1 MKGVC
6 LLQAYLVDYYMYSS
20 HTVGNGPPSHI
31 GSSYILSSMM
41 TCSEGQAIVPIT
53 SSKHRPIGQLQ
64 C

>member
-1 MKGVC
+1 M
-6 LLQAYLVDYYMYSS
+6 VDYYMYSS
-20 HTVGNGPPSHI
+20 HTIGDDPLSHV

-41 TCSEGQAIVPIT
+41 ACSEGQAIVPIT